1 MIKIFILVTAI
12 NLFFCMQ
19 PGLALYI
26 TCENYHR
33 FLFTLL
39 LRSVKLPT
47 LGINNFAYSLRIQV
61 KFSINFKNANF
72 LK

>member
-1 MIKIFILVTAI
+1 
-12 NLFFCMQ
+12 MQ